1 MPSKAFVIEDIIIMQ
16 LEQAKILITG
26 GSSGLGKAMAEVLTE
41 AGAKVLITGRDAE
54 KVDKVA
60 QQIGCLGLAF
70 DVANYEGITAHAA
83 QSVELL
89 GGIDVLINNAGIG
102 EFAPLGKIT
111 LEQLERVFSVNVFG
125 LTLLTQEILPHF
137 KEKKSGHIINIAS
150 TAALKGF
157 AQGSIYAASKF
168 ALRALTQCWQAELRP
183 EGIRVLQIN
192 PSEVPTAFNQSDREE
207 KELQEHKLTPTEIAY
222 SVKAVLSMDDRGMIP
237 ELSVWATNPWAAQ

>member
-1 MPSKAFVIEDIIIMQ
+1 MQ
-16 LEQAKILITG
+16 LKQAKILITG

-41 AGAKVLITGRDAE
+41 AGATVLITGRDA
-54 KVDKVA
+54 DKVTKVA
-60 QQIGCLGLAF
+60 KEIGCKGLAF
-70 DVANYEGITAHAA
+70 DVADYDTIPDNVAKVVQH
-83 QSVELL
+83 L

-111 LEQLERVFSVNVFG
+111 LQQFERVFSVNVFG

-137 KEKKSGHIINIAS
+137 KQKKSGHIINIAS

-157 AQGSIYAASKF
+157 AQGSIYSASKF

-192 PSEVPTAFNQSDREE
+192 PSEVPTAFNQSDRSER
-207 KELQEHKLTPTEIAY
+207 ELQDHKLTPTEIAH
-222 SVKAVLSMDDRGMIP
+222 SVKAILSMDDRGMIP
-237 ELSVWATNPWAAQ
+237 ELSVWATNPWGA

>member
-1 MPSKAFVIEDIIIMQ
+1 MQ

-41 AGAKVLITGRDAE
+41 AGANVLITGRDAD
-54 KVDKVA
+54 KVERVA
-60 QQIGCLGLAF
+60 QQIGCQGLPF
-70 DVANYEGITAHAA
+70 DVADYDSISSHAA
-83 QSVELL
+83 KAIDLL

-111 LEQLERVFSVNVFG
+111 IEQFERVFSVNVFG
-125 LTLLTQEILPHF
+125 LTLLTQEILPNF
-137 KEKKSGHIINIAS
+137 EEKKSGHIINIAS

-157 AQGSIYAASKF
+157 AQGSIYSASKF

-183 EGIRVLQIN
+183 KGIRVLQIN

-207 KELQEHKLTPTEIAY
+207 RELKEHKLTPTEIAH
-222 SVKAVLSMDDRGMIP
+222 SIKAVLTMDDRGMIP